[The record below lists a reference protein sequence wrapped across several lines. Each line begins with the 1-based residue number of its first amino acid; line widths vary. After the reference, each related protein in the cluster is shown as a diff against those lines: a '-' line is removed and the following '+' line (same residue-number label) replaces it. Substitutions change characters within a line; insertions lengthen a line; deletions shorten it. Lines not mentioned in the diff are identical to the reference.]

1 MVVVI
6 TVMVRLFTMVILL
19 ILLLLL
25 FLSNIGVKLVVVCA
39 LSSSP
44 FDDVV
49 EKAHWKKMK
58 YEKNIVNV
66 WSLYLLKPEF
76 PQRQFCF

>member
-1 MVVVI
+1 MV
-6 TVMVRLFTMVILL
+6 

-25 FLSNIGVKLVVVCA
+25 LFISNIRVKLVVVCV

-49 EKAHWKKMK
+49 EKANWKKMK

-66 WSLYLLKPEF
+66 
-76 PQRQFCF
+76 